1 MKVWVLAG
9 LFTLATAPAAFALD
23 VGSDA
28 ECQVDDMRR
37 QMDQVITDPESGS
50 APSAIPTVA
59 PIVRPPSTQRQVAA
73 AAAPADRAPTTR
85 RRSGKRIPD
94 AQLIGPRGAL

>member
-1 MKVWVLAG
+1 MKVWVFAG

-37 QMDQVITDPESGS
+37 QMDQVITETDSGS
-50 APSAIPTVA
+50 AAATAAPTVA
-59 PIVRPPSTQRQVAA
+59 PIARPPTQRQAA

>member
-9 LFTLATAPAAFALD
+9 LFTLASAPAAFALD
-23 VGSDA
+23 VATDA

-37 QMDQVITDPESGS
+37 QMDQVVTETESGS
-50 APSAIPTVA
+50 AAATAAPTVA
-59 PIVRPPSTQRQVAA
+59 PIARPPTQRQAS
-73 AAAPADRAPTTR
+73 AAPADRVPATR

>member
-9 LFTLATAPAAFALD
+9 LFTFASAPAAFALD
-23 VGSDA
+23 VGSDV

-37 QMDQVITDPESGS
+37 QMDHVTTEAESGS
-50 APSAIPTVA
+50 VPTTTALPTVA
-59 PIVRPPSTQRQVAA
+59 PVVRPAPTQRQAA
-73 AAAPADRAPTTR
+73 AATGDRAQATR
-85 RRSGKRIPD
+85 RRNGKPIPD